1 LGQNNFGNR
10 MKLTIL
16 DRYIIKKFL
25 GTFFYSISLLT
36 IIIIV
41 FDISENIDEFIG
53 NAAPVNKIIF
63 QHYMVFIPY
72 FVNMFSYLFT
82 FIAVIFFTSK
92 LATNTEIIAMLSA
105 GISFNRL
112 LYPYLLSAFFLTLM
126 SFWLANF
133 IIPNANVVRREFKD
147 KYIENLTKSKDQHIH
162 LQITPGTFAYVESFN
177 MATNTAQKFSLEKLD
192 FENGMRFKLNSDR
205 MVFDSATGKWQ
216 IFNYY
221 IREIQNDQEKLRK
234 GAVLDTLINLKPS
247 DLFIKKEDF
256 EVMNYH
262 EIREYI
268 ADQKLK
274 GNPRIEDYEVEKHK
288 RIAFPFAT
296 IVMTIIGVS
305 LSSRKVRGGIGM
317 HLGLGIGLAFL
328 FILIMQISTVFATA
342 GNISPMLAAWLP
354 NLFFGVVGIYLY
366 LKRSR

>member
-1 LGQNNFGNR
+1 MRLS
-10 MKLTIL
+10 IL

-36 IIIIV
+36 VIIIV
-41 FDISENIDEFIG
+41 FDISENIDDFIE
-53 NAAPVNKIIF
+53 NAAPAEKIIF
-63 QHYMVFIPY
+63 QHYFVFIPY

-92 LATNTEIIAMLSA
+92 LAMNTEIIAILSA

-112 LYPYLLSAFFLTLM
+112 LFPYMISALFLTLM

-133 IIPNANVVRREFKD
+133 IIPNANVIRREFKD
-147 KYIENLTKSKDQHIH
+147 RYIENLTKSKDQHIH

-177 MATNTAQKFSLEKLD
+177 TTTNTAQKFSLERFD
-192 FENGMRFKLNSDR
+192 PERGMVFKLNSDR
-205 MVFDSATGKWQ
+205 MVYDSATGQWK
-216 IFNYY
+216 IYNYH
-221 IREIQNDQEKLRK
+221 IREIKDQMEFLRK
-234 GAVLDTLINLKPS
+234 GAQLDTLINLKPS
-247 DLFIKKEDF
+247 ELFIKKEDF

-262 EIREYI
+262 EIRAYI
-268 ADQKLK
+268 ADQKMK

-296 IVMTIIGVS
+296 LVMTLIGVA
-305 LSSRKVRGGIGM
+305 LSSRKVRGGIGL

-328 FILIMQISTVFATA
+328 FVLIMQISTVFATA
-342 GNISPMLAAWLP
+342 GNISPMLAAWIP
-354 NLFFGVVGIYLY
+354 NIFFGLVGIYLY
-366 LKRSR
+366 LKRIK

>member
-1 LGQNNFGNR
+1 MRLR
-10 MKLTIL
+10 IL
-16 DRYIIKKFL
+16 DLYIIKKFL

-41 FDISENIDEFIG
+41 FDISENIDEFIEHQ
-53 NAAPVNKIIF
+53 APAEKIIF
-63 QHYMVFIPY
+63 QHYLRFIPY

-92 LATNTEIIAMLSA
+92 LAMNTEIIAILSA

-112 LYPYLLSAFFLTLM
+112 LYPYLLSAFFLTVI

-147 KYIENLTKSKDQHIH
+147 KYIENLTKSKDRHIH
-162 LQITPGTFAYVESFN
+162 LQITPGTFAYTESFN
-177 MATNTAQKFSLEKLD
+177 VTSNTAQKFALEEFD
-192 FENGMRFKLNSDR
+192 PENGMVFKLNSER
-205 MVFDSATGKWQ
+205 MSYDSATGRWK

-221 IREIQNDQEKLRK
+221 IREIENEREILRK
-234 GAVLDTLINLKPS
+234 GAQLDTLINLKPS

-256 EVMNYH
+256 EVMNYW

-268 ADQKLK
+268 ADQRMK

-296 IVMTIIGVS
+296 LVMTIIGVS
-305 LSSRKVRGGIGM
+305 LSSRKVRGGIGL
-317 HLGLGIGLAFL
+317 HLGVGIGLAFL
-328 FILIMQISTVFATA
+328 FVLIMQISTVFATA
-342 GNISPMLAAWLP
+342 GNISPLIAAWIP
-354 NLFFGVVGIYLY
+354 NIFFGITGIYLY
-366 LKRSR
+366 LMRIK